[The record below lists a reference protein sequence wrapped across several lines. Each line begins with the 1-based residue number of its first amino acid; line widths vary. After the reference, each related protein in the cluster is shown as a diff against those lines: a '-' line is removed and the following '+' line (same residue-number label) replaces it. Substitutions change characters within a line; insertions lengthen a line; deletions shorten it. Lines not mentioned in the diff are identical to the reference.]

1 MSIRHSFLIVLAV
14 FSLAACCE
22 APPAEEPGVDL
33 AAEEEAIRGASI
45 IWLQATQA
53 KDSATINGFFDA
65 DAVTIFDGEIH
76 EGLAAIQANREEGW
90 ANQPE
95 GTIIWTTTAIE
106 VAASGDFAYERG
118 NWTSDP
124 DGAGEAPG
132 EYGEFLTVWKKVEGN
147 WKVLY
152 DAGSK
157 IKAEEEPAGEG

>member
-1 MSIRHSFLIVLAV
+1 MFARLSFLIVLAV

-22 APPAEEPGVDL
+22 APPAEEPGVDV
-33 AAEEEAIRGASI
+33 AAEEQAIRGASI

-53 KDSATINGFFDA
+53 KDAATIDGIFDA
-65 DAVTIFDGEIH
+65 DAVTIFDGEIY
-76 EGLAAIQANREEGW
+76 EGLAAIRANREEGW
-90 ANQPE
+90 AEQPE
-95 GTIIWTTTAIE
+95 GTITWTTTGLE

-124 DGAGEAPG
+124 DGAGEAPE

-152 DAGSK
+152 DAGSR
-157 IKAEEEPAGEG
+157 IKAKEEPATEG